1 MTHPALRR
9 PLALVVAAA
18 LFAAACGNPAPTA
31 SPTPSPTAAPTSAPP
46 TSSPAASAGASP
58 LPSGAVDAL
67 FDTIESQVVAVRGL
81 PATNVKRETIDAAAL
96 KTFNAKSFDED
107 NPPEYIAANERMYKA
122 FGLMPEDQSLRKT
135 FLDLIDS
142 QVAGF
147 YRPTDKTLYVVSR
160 TGSINGADK
169 ITFAHE
175 YDHALQ
181 DANFAVFKDQK
192 TLLDESDHALARAA
206 IYEGDATLLMAMW
219 AGANLSAAEF
229 ADVQAAG
236 SDPEALAILARTPQ
250 VLVEG
255 LLFPYTAGQAFVL
268 PVQQSG
274 SWKAVDALY
283 DDMPLSTEQILHPDK
298 YRAGEKPVAVKMP
311 ATLAADM
318 GKGWNE
324 AIQDT
329 FGEFQLGVWLRESG
343 VRASDAAA
351 AAAGWGGDRLAVL
364 DGPSG
369 AWAVVLRSTWESTDD
384 AKAFQQAAGQA
395 VADGPTAGTV
405 LVKGRDVTVVFGS
418 GGAILDRAASVAG
431 FASAR

>member
-1 MTHPALRR
+1 MTHPAFRR
-9 PLALVVAAA
+9 PLALVAAAA
-18 LFAAACGNPAPTA
+18 LFAAACGTTAPT
-31 SPTPSPTAAPTSAPP
+31 TSPTANPTVTPTSAPP
-46 TSSPAASAGASP
+46 TSSPTASAAASP
-58 LPSGAVDAL
+58 LPSGALDAL
-67 FDTIESQVVAVRGL
+67 FDTIESEVVAVRGL
-81 PATNVKRETIDAAAL
+81 SPTNVKRQTIDAAAL

-107 NPPEYIAANERMYKA
+107 NPPEYLAGNERMYKA
-122 FGLMPEDQSLRKT
+122 FGLMPEDLSLRNT

-160 TGSINGADK
+160 TGSFNGADK

-181 DANFAVFKDQK
+181 DANFSVFKDQK
-192 TLLDESDHALARAA
+192 ALLDETDRALARAA

-219 AGANLSAAEF
+219 GGANLTAAEF

-250 VLVEG
+250 ILVES

-268 PVQQSG
+268 PVQQAG

-283 DDMPLSTEQILHPDK
+283 AAMPLSTEQILHPDK
-298 YRAGEKPVAVKMP
+298 YRAGEKPVVVKLP
-311 ATLAADM
+311 ATLAKNM
-318 GKGWNE
+318 GKGWSE

-343 VRASDAAA
+343 TRAGDAAT

-364 DGPSG
+364 KGPSD
-369 AWAVVLRSTWESTDD
+369 AWAVVLHSTWDTADD
-384 AKAFQQAAGQA
+384 AAAFRQAAADA
-395 VADGPTAGTV
+395 VTNGDHQGAVITDGKDITIV
-405 LVKGRDVTVVFGS
+405 
-418 GGAILDRAASVAG
+418 
-431 FASAR
+431 FASAADILERAVLAAGYPGR

>member
-18 LFAAACGNPAPTA
+18 LVAAACGNPAPTA

-46 TSSPAASAGASP
+46 TSSPAASAAASP
-58 LPSGAVDAL
+58 LASGAVDAL

-122 FGLMPEDQSLRKT
+122 LGLMPEDQSLRKT

-192 TLLDESDHALARAA
+192 TLLDESDQALARAA

-268 PVQQSG
+268 PVQQASG
-274 SWKAVDALY
+274 WKAVDALY
-283 DDMPLSTEQILHPDK
+283 DKMPVSTEQILHPDK
-298 YRAGEKPVAVKMP
+298 YRAGEKPVAVTVP

-318 GKGWNE
+318 GKGWSE

-343 VRASDAAA
+343 IRASDAAA

-369 AWAVVLRSTWESTDD
+369 AWVVVLRSTWDSTDD

-405 LVKGRDVTVVFGS
+405 IVKGRDVTVVFAS

-431 FASAR
+431 FASTR

>member
-18 LFAAACGNPAPTA
+18 LFATACGDPAPTA
-31 SPTPSPTAAPTSAPP
+31 SPTPNPTAAPTSAPP
-46 TSSPAASAGASP
+46 TSSPAASAAASP
-58 LPSGAVDAL
+58 LSSGAVDAL

-192 TLLDESDHALARAA
+192 TLLDESDQALARAA

-268 PVQQSG
+268 PIQQSS

-369 AWAVVLRSTWESTDD
+369 AWAVVLRSTWDSTDD